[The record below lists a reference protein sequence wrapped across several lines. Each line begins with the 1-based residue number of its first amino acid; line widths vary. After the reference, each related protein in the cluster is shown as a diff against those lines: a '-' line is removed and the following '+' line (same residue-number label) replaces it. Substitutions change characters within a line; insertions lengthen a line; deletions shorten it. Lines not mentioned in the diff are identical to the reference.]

1 MWILGTSPAEVID
14 NFWQL
19 LWQMATDGEENL
31 PEETGVEEKAN
42 SVRSLDED
50 DKCPI
55 TMTGGDNLGFFLQ
68 QTDTSLEE
76 L

>member
-1 MWILGTSPAEVID
+1 
-14 NFWQL
+14 
-19 LWQMATDGEENL
+19 MATDGEENL